1 MYLHK
6 VISKKLR
13 TLVLPMVKCARLPR
27 TLFSSLS
34 CPGSP
39 LLLSSVIERE
49 ERQKG
54 KVSADAAPSPAPLAA
69 DENW

>member
-1 MYLHK
+1 
-6 VISKKLR
+6 
-13 TLVLPMVKCARLPR
+13 MVKCARLPR

-39 LLLSSVIERE
+39 PLLSSAIERE

-54 KVSADAAPSPAPLAA
+54 KVSADATPSPAPWAEE
-69 DENW
+69 ENW